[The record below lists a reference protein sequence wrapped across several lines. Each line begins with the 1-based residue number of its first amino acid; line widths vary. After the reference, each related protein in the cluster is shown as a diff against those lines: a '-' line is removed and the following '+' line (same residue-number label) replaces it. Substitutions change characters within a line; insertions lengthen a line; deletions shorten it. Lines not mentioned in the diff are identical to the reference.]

1 MAHGKLMSDTKSTP
15 VSHLQHKRFVVQA
28 LSALA
33 NSTQATLAARLS
45 AAYHLD
51 AVWRGSHPLNE
62 VRGTA
67 AIAATAWLPL
77 ITSFPDLERRD
88 DLVLAG
94 TYQGRH
100 YVGAMGHHLGTFK
113 RDFLGIP
120 ATGRAVF
127 LRYGEMHELVDGR
140 IAHSSVLV
148 DLLDLM
154 RQAHVWPLPPS
165 LGVEGRWPAPIGRAG
180 VLTVHEAD
188 PAEGATNL
196 AQTLAMHG
204 TLGAYNAQATE
215 GRDGLLNMP
224 QKQHWH
230 PKMMWCGPAGIGTTR
245 GLEGF
250 VDDHQLPF
258 RQAFPTR
265 LGGQHYVRMGD
276 GAFSATGGWPSVTT
290 RHEGPFLGGG
300 PTGREVAMRVMD
312 FYHHDEGLIR
322 ENWVPIDII
331 HLLLQMDID
340 VFARMQSCRRR
351 GGVA

>member
-1 MAHGKLMSDTKSTP
+1 MSDTKSTP

-45 AAYHLD
+45 AAYHPD

-62 VRGTA
+62 VQGTS

-113 RDFLGIP
+113 RDFLGIA

-140 IAHSSVLV
+140 IAHSSVLI

-154 RQAHVWPLPPS
+154 HQAHVWPLPPS
-165 LGVEGRWPAPIGRAG
+165 LGVEGRWPAPIGCTG
-180 VLTVHEAD
+180 VLTLHDTD
-188 PAEGATNL
+188 PTEGAANL

-258 RQAFPTR
+258 RRAFPTR

-340 VFARMQSCRRR
+340 VFARMQSCPRR
-351 GGVA
+351 GAFA